1 MFGTI
6 RKHKT
11 WLWVIIIAFVSVSMV
26 AFFSD
31 GSSLFGSNDRGNDD
45 LGHIGTRAITTTEY
59 LASLAELKTDYLLK
73 TGQMPPSDEN
83 TQRTV
88 EQQTIVRVF
97 LDHKLKEMG
106 IEPSEKAVAMLMHE
120 QIREIPLERIESE
133 FLRPHG
139 LTREDYLRYVRKE
152 AGIQQLRAA
161 AASGARLVTPNQAE
175 ELFRRDHQEMAVELA
190 AFWATNFL
198 DKVVITNGAI
208 GAYYTNWLGQYLVPE
223 RAILSY
229 AEFNASNYLA
239 KADEQ
244 IVQRFTNLNAVVEEE
259 FIKRGGTN
267 GMKHT
272 NGMAMTEAE
281 AKEKIKEDT
290 RMYLGLQEARR
301 AATDFG
307 NALFDAKPDANKI
320 ENLTKLAAEK
330 SLVIKVSKPFDR
342 TTGLEE
348 FPADELSTGRGEE
361 RESFR
366 DVIRREAEKLTGERP
381 IRFNPIPGPHAVYV
395 IARTG
400 TIARELQPLEKVSQ
414 KVTNDFRKFVSQQL
428 ARTAGQTFHTNLTN
442 ALAHG
447 KTFDAVCAAEKVL
460 VIKVPLFS
468 LATQTITNLDSRINQ
483 NLVKNIASDMKV
495 GDTSPFLPFS
505 QEGGLILHLKDRPK
519 LNNTGVQAGL
529 TDYLTNIRQAR
540 YNEAFNQWLRKA
552 VEQSRLQFPQHNT
565 AITAQPQ
572 KK

>member
-11 WLWVIIIAFVSVSMV
+11 WLWVLIIAFVSVSMV

-31 GSSLFGSNDRGNDD
+31 GSSLFDSNNRGNGD
-45 LGHIGTRAITTTEY
+45 LGFIGTRAITTTEY

-97 LDHKLKEMG
+97 LDQKLKEMG

-120 QIREIPLERIESE
+120 QIRDIPLERIESE

-139 LTREDYLRYVRKE
+139 LKKEDYLRYVRKE
-152 AGIQQLRAA
+152 AAIQQLRAA

-175 ELFRRDHQEMAVELA
+175 ELFRRDHQELAVEVA
-190 AFWATNFL
+190 TFWATNYL

-208 GAYYTNWLGQYLVPE
+208 GAYYTNWLGQYLIPE
-223 RAILSY
+223 RTILSY
-229 AEFNASNYLA
+229 VEFNASNYLA

-301 AATDFG
+301 AAADFG

-320 ENLTKLAAEK
+320 ENLAKIAAEK
-330 SLVIKVSKPFDR
+330 SLVIKVTKPFDR

-348 FPADELSTGRGEE
+348 FPNDEISTGRGEE
-361 RESFR
+361 REFFR
-366 DVIRREAEKLTGERP
+366 DVIRREAEKLTVERP
-381 IRFNPIPGPHAVYV
+381 IRFNPIPGAHAVYV
-395 IARTG
+395 IARSG
-400 TIARELQPLEKVSQ
+400 TIARELQPLEKVSE

-442 ALAHG
+442 ALAQG
-447 KTFDAVCAAEKVL
+447 KTFDALCAAEKVP
-460 VIKVPLFS
+460 VIKVPPFS

-483 NLVKNIASDMKV
+483 NLLKNIASDMKV

-519 LNNTGVQAGL
+519 LDNTGVQEGL
-529 TDYLTNIRQAR
+529 SSYLTNIRQAR

-552 VEQSRLQFPQHNT
+552 VEQSRLQFPQQNT
-565 AITAQPQ
+565 AINAQPQ

>member
-6 RKHKT
+6 RKHQT
-11 WLWVIIIAFVSVSMV
+11 WLWVIIIAIISVSMV

-31 GSSLFGSNDRGNDD
+31 GSSLFDSNNRGGGE
-45 LGHIGTRAITTTEY
+45 LGYIGTRAITTTEY

-133 FLRPHG
+133 FLQPHG
-139 LTREDYLRYVRKE
+139 LTKEDYLRYVRKE

-161 AASGARLVTPNQAE
+161 AASGARLVTPGQAE
-175 ELFRRDHQEMAVELA
+175 ELFRRDHQELAVELA
-190 AFWATNFL
+190 SFWATNFL

-208 GAYYTNWLGQYLVPE
+208 GAYYTNWLGQYLIPE
-223 RAILSY
+223 RTILSFV
-229 AEFNASNYLA
+229 EFNASNYLA

-244 IVQRFTNLNAVVEEE
+244 IARQYTNLNALIDEDY
-259 FIKRGGTN
+259 IKRGGTN
-267 GMKHT
+267 FFKDT
-272 NGMAMTEAE
+272 NGVPMTEIE
-281 AKEKIKEDT
+281 AKTKVKEDV
-290 RMYLGLQEARR
+290 RLGFGLQEARR
-301 AATDFG
+301 AAADFG

-320 ENLTKLAAEK
+320 ENLAKIAAEK
-330 SLVIKVSKPFDR
+330 SLIVKVTKPFDR

-348 FPADELSTGRGEE
+348 FPDSDLSTGRAEE
-361 RESFR
+361 REAFH
-366 DVIRREAEKLTGERP
+366 DVVRREADKLTTERP
-381 IRFNPIPGPHAVYV
+381 IRFNPIPGLHSVYV
-395 IARTG
+395 IAKKG
-400 TIARELQPLEKVSQ
+400 TVARELQPLEKVSE

-442 ALAHG
+442 ALAQG
-447 KTFDAVCAAEKVL
+447 KAFDAVCATEKVP
-460 VIKVPLFS
+460 VIKVPPFS
-468 LATQTITNLDSRINQ
+468 LATQTITNLDARINQ
-483 NLVKNIASDMKV
+483 NLLKNIASDMKV

-519 LNNTGVQAGL
+519 LNDTGVKEGL
-529 TDYLTNIRQAR
+529 STYLTNIRQAR
-540 YNEAFNQWLRKA
+540 YNEAFNAWLRKA
-552 VEQSRLQFPQHNT
+552 VEQAHLQFPQRDT
-565 AITAQPQ
+565 AINAQPQ